1 VVSLIPR
8 TEQALVEAFHGRWSQ
23 VSPESTRLRFLLQ
36 DGLGD
41 RDLRQKRT
49 VDHARGLPMLV
60 TSQSSP

>member
-8 TEQALVEAFHGRWSQ
+8 TEQALVEAFPRKVESGQ
-23 VSPESTRLRFLLQ
+23 PESTRLRFLLQ

-49 VDHARGLPMLV
+49 VDHARGCRCW
-60 TSQSSP
+60 